1 MPESEVKQPLHSSF
15 DDVGDASA
23 VVSPAHAA
31 YGSDKPSDA
40 AAEAAGA
47 PHSLSDLRH
56 VSLDAIEAWVAREEG
71 ALAKCWARVP
81 TPAVIVGAVLA
92 WLLLGAWF
100 YSSVDDWPFWQGYYY
115 AVNVGY
121 SIGFGALTESS
132 SESHFFS
139 VAFICLGAGA
149 LGGALGFLGQLTLE
163 RSDEF
168 AKDLRAKERAPAL
181 FGEDVDGDGDVDLAD
196 CALGC
201 VARAR
206 IFYQQH
212 ENRCNCFLAL
222 FAWIAVGVVFG
233 MVDQGWPFETALYF
247 SVSALSTGGLQSVGT
262 TTTASGQTLLA
273 GRFGNTFVSVFV
285 GVFAMTGV
293 PVFGVALGQFAG
305 FFVDSYVQRK
315 EEAAMARVLTRDE
328 FDYVRALGGPTAGG
342 GARESI
348 DFGAFMALELLRLQK
363 VDRGMIATIRDEFD
377 KRDRDGSGDI
387 TWAEVERYHAKQGML
402 RLGRAAEGKLLMKRK
417 GMTAARAKL
426 AAFRMPE
433 DHVIQRA
440 AARHVEMTREME
452 PAGAYD
458 AEHL

>member
-1 MPESEVKQPLHSSF
+1 MPESDLKHPLHSSF
-15 DDVGDASA
+15 DDVGDTSA

-31 YGSDKPSDA
+31 YGTDKAPEA
-40 AAEAAGA
+40 AAA
-47 PHSLSDLRH
+47 PQSLSDLRH
-56 VSLDAIEAWVAREEG
+56 VSLDAIEAWVEREEG
-71 ALAKCWARVP
+71 ALAKAWARVP
-81 TPAVIVGAVLA
+81 TPLVIVAAVLA
-92 WLLLGAWF
+92 WLLGGAWF
-100 YSSVDDWPFWQGYYY
+100 YSVVDHWPFWQSYYY

-121 SIGFGALTESS
+121 SIGFGAITESS

-168 AKDLRAKERAPAL
+168 AKDVRAKEVAPQ
-181 FGEDVDGDGDVDLAD
+181 FGEDVDGDGDVDLTDYGLALVAD
-196 CALGC
+196 
-201 VARAR
+201 ARA
-206 IFYQQH
+206 FYRAH

-222 FAWIAVGVVFG
+222 FAWIAAGVVFG

-247 SVSALSTGGLQSVGT
+247 SVSALSTGGLQSVATTTSSDGT
-262 TTTASGQTLLA
+262 TLLT

-305 FFVDSYVQRK
+305 FFVDSYVQKR
-315 EEAAMARVLTRDE
+315 EEAAMARVLSRDE
-328 FDYVRALGGPTAGG
+328 FDYVRGLGTSAAAGG
-342 GARESI
+342 GGRARESI

-363 VDRGMIATIRDEFD
+363 IDRGMIATIRDEFD

-387 TWAEVERYHAKQGML
+387 TWEEVEKYHAKQGLL
-402 RLGRAAEGKLLMKRK
+402 RLGRAAEAKLLMKRK

-426 AAFRMPE
+426 KAFQMPDE
-433 DHVIQRA
+433 HVIQRA
-440 AARHVEMTREME
+440 SARHIEMAREMR
-452 PAGAYD
+452 PDTAFD